1 MPSWLDTSR
10 RADHWKAAD
19 ESGRVECTLCPRHC
33 KPRSGQF
40 GFCRVRGNVDG
51 ALQTFNYGKSVAATE
66 EVIETEAVY
75 HFSPGRRILSLG
87 NIGCMMACDFCQNW
101 STSQVRHL
109 DPAVVKFYS
118 PEQILEI
125 CREHDIRMI
134 SWTYNDPV
142 VWHEFVRDTSR
153 LAQKQGIRT
162 LYKSAFYIEE
172 EPARELVEC
181 IDIFSLSLKSM
192 NEAFHRQVTKAELG
206 PMLERAKLVHRSG
219 RHVEISQLVVPQF
232 NDRMDDVAKTAR
244 WVLDH
249 LGEEVPLHFVAFHPA
264 YKYVHVGRTPL
275 ETLLEA
281 REVAR
286 REGIRH
292 CYLGNVYREGLSDT
306 RCGSCGHL
314 QVARFGLTSTV
325 VGIRPDGACAGCG
338 RAAPIRFPFEG
349 LSPARAESDE
359 TLPARRERLYRWT
372 PEVRSVHLVAAE
384 AAPSAEVTVRHQGI
398 RQIDRIR
405 LGGGLER
412 AIVSRA
418 GEEDREIHVSWNH
431 DGEIRIL
438 PVLDRAHF
446 PVTDQVAD
454 AVYRPLAASTPAAES
469 L

>member
-10 RADHWKAAD
+10 RADHWKPFEDA
-19 ESGRVECTLCPRHC
+19 GRVECGLCPRHC
-33 KPRSGQF
+33 KPRPGQF

-51 ALQTFNYGKSVAATE
+51 ELRTFNYGKSVAATE

-109 DPAVVKFYS
+109 DPAVVKVYS
-118 PEQILEI
+118 PEQVLEI
-125 CREHDIRMI
+125 CREHDLRMI

-153 LAQKQGIRT
+153 LAQRQGIRT

-172 EPARELVEC
+172 RPARELVEC

-192 NEAFHRQVTKAELG
+192 NETFHRKVTKAELG
-206 PMLERAKLVHRSG
+206 PMLERTKLVHRSG
-219 RHVEISQLVVPQF
+219 RHVEISQLVVPEF

-249 LGEEVPLHFVAFHPA
+249 LGDQVPLHFVAFHPA

-281 REVAR
+281 REVAQ

-306 RCGSCGHL
+306 RCSCGGL
-314 QVARFGLTSTV
+314 LVARFGLTSTV
-325 VGIRPDGACAGCG
+325 VGIRPDGSCAACGK
-338 RAAPIRFPFEG
+338 AAPIRFPFEG
-349 LSPARAESDE
+349 RSPAPAAADSPELHE
-359 TLPARRERLYRWT
+359 TRYRWN
-372 PEVRSVHLVAAE
+372 PEVRSVHLVAE
-384 AAPSAEVTVRHQGI
+384 TGPSTFDLTVRHVGI
-398 RQIDRIR
+398 DQVDRIR

-418 GEEDREIHVSWNH
+418 GEGDREIRVAWRREG
-431 DGEIRIL
+431 DVRIL

-446 PVTDQVAD
+446 PVTDRVED
-454 AVYRPLAASTPAAES
+454 ALYRAG
-469 L
+469 